1 MFNKK
6 SLKVTAVALTSFISL
21 GIFGATASEASP
33 RPIGQDYEV
42 TQLAHRN
49 KYQPSKNSHPKK
61 YSEGERNTAA
71 IVGAVVGAII
81 AKNT

>member
-1 MFNKK
+1 MLSKRNVKM
-6 SLKVTAVALTSFISL
+6 TAIALAGFVSL
-21 GIFGATASEASP
+21 GMGGITVSAAEASSFHH
-33 RPIGQDYEV
+33 GHNYEV
-42 TQLAHRN
+42 QELAH
-49 KYQPSKNSHPKK
+49 KHHNSHPKK

>member
-1 MFNKK
+1 MLSKK
-6 SLKVTAVALTSFISL
+6 NVKMTAVALAGVMSL
-21 GIFGATASEASP
+21 GIGSLTATAAEASP
-33 RPIGQDYEV
+33 FHHGHNYAVQE
-42 TQLAHRN
+42 LASKHHR
-49 KYQPSKNSHPKK
+49 SHPKK

>member
-1 MFNKK
+1 MLSKTSVK
-6 SLKVTAVALTSFISL
+6 RTAVALAGCLSIGL
-21 GIFGATASEASP
+21 VGLTAAAAEASP
-33 RPIGQDYEV
+33 RAFAPAYEQMQGHAV
-42 TQLAHRN
+42 TQLSSHR
-49 KYQPSKNSHPKK
+49 KK

>member
-1 MFNKK
+1 MFSKK
-6 SLKVTAVALTSFISL
+6 GLKVTAVALTSFISL

-33 RPIGQDYEV
+33 RHSGHDYKV
-42 TQLAHRN
+42 TQLSHRH
-49 KYQPSKNSHPKK
+49 QDSHPKK

-71 IVGAVVGAII
+71 IIGAVVGAII